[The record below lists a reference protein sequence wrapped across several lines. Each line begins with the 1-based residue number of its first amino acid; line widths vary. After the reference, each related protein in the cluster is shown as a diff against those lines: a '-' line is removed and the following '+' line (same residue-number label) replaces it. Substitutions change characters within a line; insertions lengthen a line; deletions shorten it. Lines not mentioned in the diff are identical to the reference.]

1 MIPIKKPAP
10 DAIVK
15 GGESRVTTLLRPL
28 LAQKGLTECCHT
40 PTL

>member
-1 MIPIKKPAP
+1 MIPAKKTAP

-15 GGESRVTTLLRPL
+15 GGERRDTTLLRPL
-28 LAQKGLTECCHT
+28 LAQKGLAECCHT